1 MNDPNRRRAF
11 VIKNNQRKKQ
21 IEPKQMDNSVYYTVI
36 KIAHEIFDI
45 MPSKTSEKHY
55 QNAFKIGLSHYNVK
69 FESERYIPVIYKDKL
84 VTDLRMD
91 LVIEDSLIVEL
102 KTVPE
107 ISDEHKNQLL
117 RYMRISGIDNGVL
130 INFGSSEL
138 QILSASGNPVEWV

>member
-1 MNDPNRRRAF
+1 
-11 VIKNNQRKKQ
+11 
-21 IEPKQMDNSVYYTVI
+21 
-36 KIAHEIFDI
+36 